1 MRINITLHAIWPEEP
16 GSPGAYAAV
25 CRERGSETFAAAEG
39 ASFATSRE
47 RMTREITSLLS
58 HEVIR
63 PAMGDFQDNPYV
75 NITTGDD
82 HLARTLLSYNQ
93 FACRGHLGATL
104 GTRETDPDAQL
115 ARKLALEALSA
126 ATTSGVEWN
135 SIARPEDK

>member
-1 MRINITLHAIWPEEP
+1 MRMLITIHAVWPEEP

-25 CRERGSETFAAAEG
+25 CRERVATACSVAEG
-39 ASFATSRE
+39 ASFATSKE

-75 NITTGDD
+75 NIATGDD
-82 HLARTLLSYNQ
+82 HLARTILSYNC
-93 FACRGHLGATL
+93 FACSGHIGATL
-104 GTRETDPDAQL
+104 GLRESDTDAQL
-115 ARKLALEALSA
+115 ARKLALEALDA

-135 SIARPEDK
+135 SIAMPEDK